1 MNCPRLS
8 GRQKLAS
15 SARHVPSPESVVVF
29 FATSLPNGQS
39 LSREPQN
46 TVSCISITWESQ
58 DSLVRS
64 FARKQV
70 KVQSCVP
77 CQIACSIGSRGSCRI
92 PDPIPCRGAQAHI
105 TAHNHHAHAESI
117 SVGDQVDWSLIPI
130 SPKMPPSISAGHRRK
145 LISTLF

>member
-46 TVSCISITWESQ
+46 TVSCISIT
-58 DSLVRS
+58 LGIPR
-64 FARKQV
+64 FARSLASK
-70 KVQSCVP
+70 
-77 CQIACSIGSRGSCRI
+77 SRSSPAFLAKSR
-92 PDPIPCRGAQAHI
+92 AQLGLVVA
-105 TAHNHHAHAESI
+105 
-117 SVGDQVDWSLIPI
+117 VVSLIP
-130 SPKMPPSISAGHRRK
+130 SHAEAHRRTSQPTITTPTQRVSRWETK
-145 LISTLF
+145 

>member
-46 TVSCISITWESQ
+46 TVSCISITWEPQ

-64 FARKQV
+64 
-70 KVQSCVP
+70 
-77 CQIACSIGSRGSCRI
+77 
-92 PDPIPCRGAQAHI
+92 QA
-105 TAHNHHAHAESI
+105 SQGP
-117 SVGDQVDWSLIPI
+117 VLRSLPNRVLNWV
-130 SPKMPPSISAGHRRK
+130 SW
-145 LISTLF
+145 